1 MGNLF
6 STKTISSSPE
16 ITHTHQKT
24 RDDLSQGLKLL
35 RERKI
40 IASTETKRLEGFNVN
55 QPSIS
60 TSSVENKLEE
70 LQNDFDSKLEELGK
84 IEKQYEEEVKNS
96 QGTKDDLAK
105 INETKKKLHKI
116 RDEVNKL
123 SVEINYYIQEVAIP
137 EIDNTKQDL
146 NKNDPLIHNY
156 TNELLNEEKQSEVP
170 PVYYA
175 LDENVEILERMRYYW
190 YIIYF
195 VVIIGILV
203 ILYMMGFGLG
213 KVVNQVQKVPQTFS
227 KGFEFI
233 F

>member
-6 STKTISSSPE
+6 SAKSISSSPE
-16 ITHTHQKT
+16 IIDEHHKI

-35 RERKI
+35 KERRI
-40 IASTETKRLEGFNVN
+40 IASTETSRLEGFTVN

-70 LQNDFDSKLEELGK
+70 LQNNFESKLEELK
-84 IEKQYEEEVKNS
+84 RIENQYEEEVKNN
-96 QGTKDDLAK
+96 QGTDSELAK
-105 INETKKKLHKI
+105 INETKEDLHSI

-123 SVEINYYIQEVAIP
+123 SVEINHYIQNVALP
-137 EIDNTKQDL
+137 EIHNTKNDFN
-146 NKNDPLIHNY
+146 NKDVLIHNY

-170 PVYYA
+170 PIYYA
-175 LDENVEILERMRYYW
+175 LNENIEILERMRYYW
-190 YIIYF
+190 YIVYF
-195 VVIIGILV
+195 IIIIGVLIT
-203 ILYMMGFGLG
+203 LYMMGFGLG

-227 KGFEFI
+227 KGFESI

>member
-6 STKTISSSPE
+6 SAKSISSSPE
-16 ITHTHQKT
+16 ITYEHHKV

-35 RERKI
+35 KERRI
-40 IASTETKRLEGFNVN
+40 IASTETSRLEGFTVN

-70 LQNDFDSKLEELGK
+70 LQNDFESKLEELGK
-84 IEKQYEEEVKNS
+84 IEKQYEEEVKNN

-116 RDEVNKL
+116 RDEVNKQTA
-123 SVEINYYIQEVAIP
+123 EINHYIQNVALP

-227 KGFEFI
+227 KGFESI

>member
-40 IASTETKRLEGFNVN
+40 IASTETKRLEGFTVN

-70 LQNDFDSKLEELGK
+70 LQNDFNIKLEELGK

-116 RDEVNKL
+116 RNKVNKQTA
-123 SVEINYYIQEVAIP
+123 EINTYIQNVALP

-227 KGFEFI
+227 KGFESI